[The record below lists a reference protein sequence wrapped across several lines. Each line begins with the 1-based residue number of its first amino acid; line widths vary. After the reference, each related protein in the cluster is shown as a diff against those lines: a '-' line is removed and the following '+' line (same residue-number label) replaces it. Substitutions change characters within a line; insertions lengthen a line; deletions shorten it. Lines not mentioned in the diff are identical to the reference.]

1 MNRLNHM
8 LYIAYEDV
16 RATRIIYND
25 FTARAF
31 ERYKAEYLTICA
43 IVDCIRKSYKKMRE

>member
-8 LYIAYEDV
+8 RYIAFEDL
-16 RATRIIYND
+16 RACRIIYND

-43 IVDCIRKSYKKMRE
+43 IVDCIRKSYKKVVE